1 VADNY
6 TPDSFKAVSDT
17 LTKAEALR
25 QQTDASQLRI
35 DSVANQLNDA
45 IKALALKRLSI
56 TFPPTDHVQVT
67 ASVAGQPINSGAQV
81 TPGTKVTFNITVDKG
96 YQATFMINGKVITV
110 DSNNTFTTESIFEN
124 ITLTSNVTPTVPDS
138 EEARGQADGKADGY
152 ALKDHADNSD
162 QSQAYQDAYDKAYA
176 EAFATTI
183 AEKQDTAEGAANGKA
198 DGYQRKDA
206 ASNIGLSD
214 AYCEAYT
221 KAYNTAK
228 AAADKAAGTEDGTA
242 DGKKGIKRDISKESK
257 TYQDAYN
264 SAYAANANPSEPIS
278 GTGVINQ
285 DHRNDGLYT
294 QVPADGN
301 DTFVGYEMAKQFT
314 QQNVTLLRQVKIGK
328 TTWVQ
333 VKLAN
338 GTLAWIDKRGLLIN
352 GNYDVQVADYDV
364 AIVTAGRNDGLYT
377 SVPTNPGD
385 QFVGFKMAKV
395 YDSQLGHVTE
405 TVVING
411 TKWLHVTIAGQSFWI
426 DSKGTGKVPVT
437 TSNQAAVIDQ
447 SKRNDGL
454 YQTIGT
460 VTGTNF
466 KGLVMAK
473 QYDQEKVTIIAEVT
487 VGKTTWARVKLA
499 DEQLVWIDKD
509 GLRVI
514 K

>member
-1 VADNY
+1 VSGNY
-6 TPDSFKAVSDT
+6 FAPT
-17 LTKAEALR
+17 LTVTDFFGKPVSTTENPDIGAINAAIPE
-25 QQTDASQLRI
+25 QTAQP
-35 DSVANQLNDA
+35 SVNVKDGDNADKSVITVTTEKGAVVNLNDGKNV
-45 IKALALKRLSI
+45 IQ
-56 TFPPTDHVQVT
+56 TVT
-67 ASVAGQPINSGAQV
+67 ADDQGIAVL
-81 TPGTKVTFNITVDKG
+81 TVDK
-96 YQATFMINGKVITV
+96 QAQDHEYTITAKAA
-110 DSNNTFTTESIFEN
+110 DK
-124 ITLTSNVTPTVPDS
+124 NVSETVPVTVP
-138 EEARGQADGKADGY
+138 AK
-152 ALKDHADNSD
+152 KDH
-162 QSQAYQDAYDKAYA
+162 QVEYDA
-176 EAFATTI
+176 AT
-183 AEKQDTAEGAANGKA
+183 GAANGKA

-460 VTGTNF
+460 VTDTSF

-499 DEQLVWIDKD
+499 DDQLVWIDKD
-509 GLRVI
+509 GL
-514 K
+514 KDA